1 MSRASRLDGQCQR
14 TATQDGLTQSPVK
27 ERSNSNSGPGD
38 FALLRLAFDVCASV
52 DFDFEDRL
60 IFSWSIIQITRPLN
74 VNHYPMVWREL
85 RTDPPKSENYAFNS
99 CVDGRVGKNLG
110 VLGQVY
116 EIAQGEDESVIS
128 TEGVDECLM
137 RGEINLDLADVFLGR
152 NFGLGS
158 VTSDDGNVKFARG
171 NESVEYW
178 LA

>member
-1 MSRASRLDGQCQR
+1 
-14 TATQDGLTQSPVK
+14 
-27 ERSNSNSGPGD
+27 
-38 FALLRLAFDVCASV
+38 
-52 DFDFEDRL
+52 
-60 IFSWSIIQITRPLN
+60 
-74 VNHYPMVWREL
+74 MVWREL